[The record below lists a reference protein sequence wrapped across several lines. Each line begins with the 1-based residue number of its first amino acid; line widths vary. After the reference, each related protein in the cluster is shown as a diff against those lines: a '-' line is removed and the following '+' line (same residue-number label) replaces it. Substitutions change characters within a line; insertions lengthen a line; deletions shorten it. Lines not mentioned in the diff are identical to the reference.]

1 MKHFLYIII
10 GVVVLMTSCDK
21 ETSSDGALDG
31 FWLLV
36 SIDSLASDS
45 HTDTSAKG
53 LTWSFQFNK
62 LELRDIHRVS
72 QTMIV
77 DYEHRDNYLFLK
89 NPYLV
94 NRDSDD
100 IRITSLDG
108 LLPYGINSLEE
119 KYQILELSGNRLE
132 LASSQCRLRLK
143 KY

>member
-1 MKHFLYIII
+1 MKRFLYIII
-10 GVVVLMTSCDK
+10 GIALLMASCDK
-21 ETSSDGALDG
+21 EESSNGALDG

-36 SIDSLASDS
+36 SVDSLTVNS

-53 LTWSFQFNK
+53 LTWSFQYNK
-62 LELRDIHRVS
+62 VELRDIHRVC
-72 QTMIV
+72 QTMIL
-77 DYEHRDNYLFLK
+77 DYEYRDNNLFLK

-119 KYQILELSGNRLE
+119 KYQIQNLSGNSME
-132 LASSQCRLRLK
+132 LASSQCRLRLR